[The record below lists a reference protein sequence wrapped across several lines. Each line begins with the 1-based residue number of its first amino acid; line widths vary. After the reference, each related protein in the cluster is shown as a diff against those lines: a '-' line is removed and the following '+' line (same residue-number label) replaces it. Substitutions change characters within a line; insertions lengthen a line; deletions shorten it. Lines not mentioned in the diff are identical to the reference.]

1 MKRDT
6 LYAET
11 PAAPGSFRFDEAV
24 VSVFPDMIRRS
35 VPGYEATLALTGRL
49 AARYAQDHSA
59 VVDLGCSL
67 GDSLLAC
74 ARALEGRPVTLLGV
88 DNAAPMIAQ
97 AEARFAALALTP
109 GPRFEHAD
117 LEALAFPPASLF
129 ILNWTLQFLPREA
142 RDPLMARLFAALRPG
157 GALVLSEKIR
167 DPDPK
172 VDTLLGTLHHD
183 FKAAQGYSPAE
194 IEGKRQALETVLV
207 RETVAAHEARLR
219 QAGFTPVTVLLQQ
232 LNFVTLLAL
241 KPHAA

>member
-35 VPGYEATLALTGRL
+35 VPGYETTLALTGRL
-49 AARYAQDHSA
+49 ATRYAQDHSA

-74 ARALEGRPVTLLGV
+74 AQALEGRPVTLLGV

-97 AEARFAALALTP
+97 AEARFATLALTP

-117 LEALAFPPASLF
+117 LEALAYPPTSFF
-129 ILNWTLQFLPREA
+129 ILNWTLQFLPLEA
-142 RDPLMARLFAALRPG
+142 RAPLMARLFTALHPG
-157 GALVLSEKIR
+157 GALVLSEKICA
-167 DPDPK
+167 PDPE
-172 VDTLLGTLHHD
+172 VDALLGSLHHD

-207 RETVAAHEARLR
+207 REMVAEHQARLR
-219 QAGFTPVTVLLQQ
+219 QAGFPRVTVLLQQ
-232 LNFVTLLAL
+232 LNFVTILAL

>member
-11 PAAPGSFRFDEAV
+11 PATPGSFRFDEAV

-35 VPGYEATLALTGRL
+35 VPGYETTLALTGRL

-74 ARALEGRPVTLLGV
+74 AQALEGRPVTLLGV

-97 AEARFAALALTP
+97 AKARFAALALTP
-109 GPRFEHAD
+109 RPRFEQAD
-117 LEALAFPPASLF
+117 LETLPYPPTSLF
-129 ILNWTLQFLPREA
+129 ILNWTLQFLPLEA
-142 RDPLMARLFAALRPG
+142 RDPLLARLFAALRPG
-157 GALVLSEKIR
+157 GALVLSEKVR
-167 DPDPK
+167 HPDPEA
-172 VDTLLGTLHHD
+172 DALLGALHHE

-207 RETVAAHEARLR
+207 RETAAAHQARLR
-219 QAGFTPVTVLLQQ
+219 EAGFTGVTVLLQQ
-232 LNFVTLLAL
+232 LNFLTLLAL

>member
-49 AARYAQDHSA
+49 ATRYAQDHSA

-109 GPRFEHAD
+109 SPRFEQAE

-207 RETVAAHEARLR
+207 RETVAEHEARLR
-219 QAGFTPVTVLLQQ
+219 QAGFTAVTVLLQQ

>member
-11 PAAPGSFRFDEAV
+11 NATPGSFRFDEAV

-49 AARYAQDHSA
+49 AARYAQDYSA

-74 ARALEGRPVTLLGV
+74 AQALEGRPVTLLGV

-109 GPRFEHAD
+109 RPRFEHAD
-117 LEALAFPPASLF
+117 LLALAYPPATSSSS
-129 ILNWTLQFLPREA
+129 IGPSIPPPGGPS
-142 RDPLMARLFAALRPG
+142 PLMALFCHAAPRRPG
-157 GALVLSEKIR
+157 VAKNSRPGPGGGRPAGDASPGAGPPR
-167 DPDPK
+167 
-172 VDTLLGTLHHD
+172 
-183 FKAAQGYSPAE
+183 AAPRRKSRRA
-194 IEGKRQALETVLV
+194 ASLETVLMQ
-207 RETVAAHEARLR
+207 ETSGSSGPPSPSRL
-219 QAGFTPVTVLLQQ
+219 
-232 LNFVTLLAL
+232 
-241 KPHAA
+241 H

>member
-6 LYAET
+6 LYAEA

-49 AARYAQDHSA
+49 AARYAQDDSA

-74 ARALEGRPVTLLGV
+74 AKALQGRSITLLGV
-88 DNAAPMIAQ
+88 DNAAPMIAR
-97 AEARFAALALTP
+97 AEARFAALPLTP

-117 LEALAFPPASLF
+117 LQTQPYPPTSLF

-142 RDPLMARLFAALRPG
+142 RGPLLARLFAALRPG

-167 DPDPK
+167 HPDPDA
-172 VDTLLGTLHHD
+172 DARLATLHHD

-207 RETVAAHEARLR
+207 RETIADHEARLR
-219 QAGFTPVTVLLQQ
+219 QLGFTCVTVLLQQ
-232 LNFVTLLAL
+232 LNFITLLAL

>member
-1 MKRDT
+1 M
-6 LYAET
+6 
-11 PAAPGSFRFDEAV
+11 PGSFRFDEAV

-49 AARYAQDHSA
+49 AARYAQDDSA

-74 ARALEGRPVTLLGV
+74 AEALQGRSITLLGV

-117 LEALAFPPASLF
+117 LQTLPYPPTSLF
-129 ILNWTLQFLPREA
+129 ILNWTLQFLALEA
-142 RDPLMARLFAALRPG
+142 RGPLLARLFAALRPG
-157 GALVLSEKIR
+157 AALVLSEKIR
-167 DPDPK
+167 HPDPDA
-172 VDTLLGTLHHD
+172 DARLTRLHHD

-207 RETVAAHEARLR
+207 RETIADHEARLR
-219 QAGFTPVTVLLQQ
+219 QAGFAQVAVLLQQ

-241 KPHAA
+241 KPHAT

>member
-6 LYAET
+6 LYAEA
-11 PAAPGSFRFDEAV
+11 PAVPGSFRFDEAV

-49 AARYAQDHSA
+49 AARYAQDDSA

-74 ARALEGRPVTLLGV
+74 AEALQGRSITLLGV

-97 AEARFAALALTP
+97 AEARFAALALRP

-117 LEALAFPPASLF
+117 LQTLPYPPTSLF
-129 ILNWTLQFLPREA
+129 ILNWTLQFLALEA
-142 RDPLMARLFAALRPG
+142 RGPLLARLFAALRPG
-157 GALVLSEKIR
+157 AALVLSEKIR
-167 DPDPK
+167 HPDPDA
-172 VDTLLGTLHHD
+172 DARLTRLHHD

-207 RETVAAHEARLR
+207 RETIADHEARLR
-219 QAGFTPVTVLLQQ
+219 QAGFAQVAVLLQQ

-241 KPHAA
+241 KPHAT